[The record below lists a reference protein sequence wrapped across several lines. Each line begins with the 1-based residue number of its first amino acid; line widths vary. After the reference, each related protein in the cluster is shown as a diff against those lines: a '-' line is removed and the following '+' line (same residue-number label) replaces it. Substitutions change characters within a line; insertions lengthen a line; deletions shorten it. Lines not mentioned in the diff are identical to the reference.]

1 MFRVY
6 NMGIGF
12 CVIVP
17 AKETERVMSIVRAYQ
32 KTAHCIGYAILDE
45 RRQVMIKPKNLIGQ
59 GKRFRKAET

>member
-17 AKETERVMSIVRAYQ
+17 TNETERVLSIVRAHQ
-32 KTAHCIGYAILDE
+32 KTAHRIGYAVLDE
-45 RRQVMIKPKNLIGQ
+45 RQVVIKPKNLVRQ
-59 GKRFRKAET
+59 GKRFWKAQA